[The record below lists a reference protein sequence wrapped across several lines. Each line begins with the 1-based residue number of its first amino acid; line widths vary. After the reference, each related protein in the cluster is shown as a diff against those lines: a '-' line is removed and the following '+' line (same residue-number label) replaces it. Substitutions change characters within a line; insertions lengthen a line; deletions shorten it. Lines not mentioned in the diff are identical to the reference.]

1 MLLNDKKKIIG
12 TTAHEILAVTGHK
25 TFSEVQRYTET
36 AMREGLA
43 DSAHA
48 KLLSLP
54 NMQSCFPGQTGNKP
68 W

>member
-1 MLLNDKKKIIG
+1 M
-12 TTAHEILAVTGHK
+12 AVTGHK
-25 TFSEVQRYTET
+25 TLAEVQRYTET

-43 DSAHA
+43 DSAHS

-54 NMQSCFPGQTGNKP
+54 NREQTVVNLPQKVRQKLPQCLERKGEIDGV